1 MQIADFQQ
9 LFPDAKLQPSGKYKA
24 KCPAHDDRH
33 PSFAFWLDKEGK
45 IAFNCITGCSHENI
59 LTALKLS
66 ERDLYS
72 TPLPDKPAPKARTRT
87 SKVIKATY
95 FYTDEDG
102 EELYQSVRYEPKSFA
117 QRVKDNMAEG
127 GYRWNLN
134 GVRRVPY
141 NLPNVLKA
149 KEEGRLIF
157 DVEGE
162 KDCSAL
168 AQWGYTATTNSGGC
182 GGISASASEY
192 LKALTGGD
200 VMTLPDND
208 DAGKNRTLSVIGL
221 LEGKAKRHRILILPG
236 LPEKGDFSD
245 FLSSGWTREQFEEM
259 VETHSISAAEYLQRE
274 GGSMEA
280 QDLRPVIEING
291 TAPRDVTAAAI
302 RHLAEHNRRDPR
314 IFWRNRSLHRI
325 DFDADGR
332 PCIVPIT
339 EGNLSVALKEAV
351 RFVSTSK
358 DRGEVEVLPP
368 KFVHTDILSQSEYSA
383 FPPLDGTIT
392 APTFAQDGTLC
403 TQPGY
408 HPATRK
414 YFHSPTVLNI
424 PAMELAE
431 ARSLLIDDLL
441 GDFPFEDAASRAH
454 AVALTLLPFVKNMV
468 SGLCPLHLI
477 DAPTAGS
484 GKTLLAK
491 ACAFPFLGAGVVTM
505 TAPSDEA
512 EWRKEVFSMMAIAPS
527 HVLID
532 NVRGVLQS
540 PMLESVLTS
549 EEHQQRQLGG
559 NEIQTY
565 KNVTIWSA
573 SSNNAEVGG
582 DLLRRS
588 VQIRLDPQ
596 TENPSEREGFKHSD
610 LLAWG
615 KQNRGRLVGACVAII
630 QAWLSCGKPKH
641 TARRV
646 GSFEA
651 WGEVM
656 GGILEV
662 AGIPGFLE
670 NRTEMLNTIDTSREA
685 WRLFTEAWE
694 AEHGAALVSAKTL
707 FELAKTHLEEE
718 ISAKDEDAMRKRFGR
733 LLARKR
739 DTVFGGRQIK
749 SAGKDRTGAQLY
761 RVLQIGTQARTQK
774 PATLVEYDLDD
785 EGG

>member
-1 MQIADFQQ
+1 MLLEDFQK
-9 LFPDAKLQPSGKYKA
+9 LFPDAKLQPNGKYKA

-33 PSFAFWLDKEGK
+33 ASFGFWLDEKGK
-45 IAFNCITGCSHENI
+45 IAFHCLAQCSQENI

-72 TPLPDKPAPKARTRT
+72 TPLPDKPAPKTRTRT
-87 SKVIKATY
+87 SRILKATY
-95 FYTDEDG
+95 SYTDEDG
-102 EELYQSVRYEPKSFA
+102 AELYQSLRYEPKEFR

-149 KEEGRLIF
+149 KAEGRLIF

-162 KDCSAL
+162 KDCFAL
-168 AQWGYTATTNSGGC
+168 AQWGYTTVTNSGGC
-182 GGISASASEY
+182 GGVSASASEY
-192 LKALTGGD
+192 VKALEGGD

-221 LEGKAKRHRILILPG
+221 LEGKAKRHRVLILPG
-236 LPEKGDFSD
+236 LPEKGDVSD
-245 FLSSGWTREQFEEM
+245 WIAQGATREQFEEFLK
-259 VETHSISAAEYLQRE
+259 TLPINAAEYRQRE
-274 GGSMEA
+274 NASMEA
-280 QDLRPVIEING
+280 QDPRPVVEVNG

-302 RHLAEHNRRDPR
+302 KHLAEHNKRDPR

-332 PCIVPIT
+332 PGIVPIT

-351 RFVSTSK
+351 RFVSTSR

-368 KFVHTDILSQSEYSA
+368 KFVHTDILSQPEYSA

-392 APTFAQDGTLC
+392 APTFAADGTLC
-403 TQPGY
+403 TKPGY

-414 YFHSPTVLNI
+414 YFHSPAILNV
-424 PAMELAE
+424 PNMGLPE
-431 ARSLLIDDLL
+431 ARSLLIENLL
-441 GDFPFEDAASRAH
+441 CDFPFDDDASRAH
-454 AVALTLLPFVKNMV
+454 AVALTLLPFAKNMI
-468 SGLCPLHLI
+468 SGLCPLHLV

-484 GKTLLAK
+484 GKTLLVK
-491 ACAFPFLGAGVVTM
+491 ACAFPFLGAGVVSM

-549 EEHQQRQLGG
+549 EESQQRQLGT
-559 NEIQTY
+559 NSMATY
-565 KNVTIWSA
+565 KNVSIWSA
-573 SSNNAEVGG
+573 TSNNAEVGG

-610 LLAWG
+610 LLAWA
-615 KQNRGRLVGACVAII
+615 KQNRGRLVGACVAIV
-630 QAWLSCGKPKH
+630 QAWIDAGKPKY

-656 GGILEV
+656 GSILQV
-662 AGIPGFLE
+662 AGVPGFLE
-670 NRTEMLNTIDTSREA
+670 NRTEMLNTIDPSREA
-685 WRLFTEAWE
+685 WRLFTKAWE
-694 AEHGAALVSAKTL
+694 EEHGNAQKGAKDL
-707 FELAKTHLEEE
+707 FPLAKQCLEEE
-718 ISAKDEDAMRKRFGR
+718 ISAKDEDASRKKFGR

-739 DTVFGGRQIK
+739 DTVFGDRQIK
-749 SAGKDRTGAQLY
+749 SAGKVHGGGQSYRLLQVGAQAQ
-761 RVLQIGTQARTQK
+761 VQK
-774 PATLVEYDLDD
+774 TATSIEYDLDD
-785 EGG
+785 EEG